1 MAKEELIEQ
10 LSKVKDAKSFA
21 MLLDTYVNRVGDNA
35 AKFTVTEKRLA
46 FYLSNNRKK
55 QRYFSFTIPKKSGG
69 TRSIHAP
76 APELL
81 HLQQAVKNMLE
92 VLYTPHESAY
102 GFCKSRSIVDNA
114 WLHVGRQF
122 VFNIDLK
129 DFFPTIEQGR
139 VWARL
144 QHPPFNFNKA
154 NGQLFIANFIAN
166 IACVEQKVQRF
177 SQELGWQTL
186 TKSVLPQGAATS
198 PLFSNIVSERLDR
211 KLSGLAKSYGLKY
224 SRYADDITFSSDHH
238 IYNEGSSFRRELLK
252 IIRDEGFLINQK
264 KVRLQHQAYKQEVT
278 GLTVNEK
285 ANVNKKWLIELNK
298 WLYLWDRYGKEQA
311 VKWYF
316 AKHKEKTGK
325 NFMHVEFFER
335 HIFGQ
340 LHFLSM
346 VKGKD
351 DPVFLKLMEW
361 ALLLRQG
368 KRKKANKRSQYKHES
383 KSELDKAIEELLK
396 EFNFEPPKLDNGAQL

>member
-1 MAKEELIEQ
+1 MAKEELIKQ
-10 LSKVKDAKSFA
+10 LQSVKDVKSLA
-21 MLLDTYVNRVGDNA
+21 LLLDTYVVRFGENA
-35 AKFTVTEKRLA
+35 TKLKITEKRLS
-46 FYLSNNRKK
+46 FYLSSKRKK

-76 APELL
+76 ASELL
-81 HLQQAVKNMLE
+81 LIQQAVKNMIEELFE
-92 VLYTPHESAY
+92 PHEAAY

-129 DFFPTIEQGR
+129 DFFPSIEQGR

-144 QHPPFNFNKA
+144 QHPPFNFNEA
-154 NGQLFIANFIAN
+154 NSQLFIANFIAN

-198 PLFSNIVSERLDR
+198 PLFSNIISERLDR

-238 IYNEGSSFRRELLK
+238 VYNEGSSFRRELLK
-252 IIRDEGFLINQK
+252 IIRNEGFFINQK

-285 ANVNKKWLIELNK
+285 ANVNKKWLADLKK
-298 WLYLWDRYGKEQA
+298 WLYLWDRYGQEQV
-311 VKWYF
+311 VKWFFIKY
-316 AKHKEKTGK
+316 KEKTGD
-325 NFMHVEFFER
+325 NFMHIEFFER

-351 DPVFLKLMEW
+351 DPVFQNLMEW
-361 ALLLRQG
+361 AINLRSG
-368 KRKKANKRSQYKHES
+368 KRKNTIKRSQYKQES
-383 KSELDKAIEELLK
+383 KSELDKAIEQLLK
-396 EFNFEPPKLDNGAQL
+396 EFNFELPNTGNGAQL

>member
-1 MAKEELIEQ
+1 MKKEELIQQ
-10 LSKVKDAKSFA
+10 LLSVKDPKSFA
-21 MLLDTYVNRVGDNA
+21 ELLDIFVNWSAENA
-35 AKFTVTEKRLA
+35 SNFKVTERKLSYYLA
-46 FYLSNNRKK
+46 NNRKK

-81 HLQQAVKNMLE
+81 LIQQAVKNLLE
-92 VLYTPHESAY
+92 ELYEPHEAAY

-114 WLHVGRQF
+114 CLHVGRQF

-129 DFFPTIEQGR
+129 DFFPSIEQGR

-144 QHPPFNFNKA
+144 QHPPFNFNEA

-177 SQELGWQTL
+177 SQKHGWQTL
-186 TKSVLPQGAATS
+186 NKSVLPQGAATS
-198 PLFSNIVSERLDR
+198 PLFSNIISERLDR

-238 IYNEGSSFRRELLK
+238 VYDDGSSFRHKLYR
-252 IIRDEGFLINQK
+252 IIRDEGFFINQK
-264 KVRLQHQAYKQEVT
+264 KVRLQHQAFKQEVT
-278 GLTVNEK
+278 GLTVNVK
-285 ANVNKKWLIELNK
+285 ANVNRKWLAELKK
-298 WLYLWDRYGKEQA
+298 WLYLWDRYGKKQV

-316 AKHKEKTGK
+316 IKHKEKTGD
-325 NFMHVEFFER
+325 NFMHIEFFER

-351 DPVFLKLMEW
+351 DPVFQNLMGW
-361 ALLLRQG
+361 ALNLRSG
-368 KRKKANKRSQYKHES
+368 KRKITIKRSQYKQES
-383 KSELDKAIEELLK
+383 KSELDKAIEQLLK
-396 EFNFEPPKLDNGAQL
+396 EFNFELPNTGNGAQL

>member
-1 MAKEELIEQ
+1 MEKEELNQQ
-10 LSKVKDAKSFA
+10 LLTVKDPKSFA
-21 MLLDTYVNRVGDNA
+21 ELLDTFVNRTAENA
-35 AKFTVTEKRLA
+35 SNFKVTERKLSYYLA
-46 FYLSNNRKK
+46 SSRKK
-55 QRYFSFTIPKKSGG
+55 QRYFTFSIPKKSGG
-69 TRSIHAP
+69 TRTIHAP
-76 APELL
+76 AFELL
-81 HLQQAVKNMLE
+81 ILQQAVKNLLE
-92 VLYTPHESAY
+92 ELYEPHYAAY

-129 DFFPTIEQGR
+129 DFFPSIEQGR

-144 QHPPFNFNKA
+144 QHPPFNFNES

-166 IACVEQKVQRF
+166 ISCVEQKVQRYT
-177 SQELGWQTL
+177 QELGWQTL

-238 IYNEGSSFRRELLK
+238 VYKDGSIFRRELYK
-252 IIRDEGFLINQK
+252 IIRDEGFFINQK

-285 ANVNKKWLIELNK
+285 TNVNRKWLAELKKWMF
-298 WLYLWDRYGKEQA
+298 LWDRYGKVQA
-311 VKWYF
+311 MKWYF
-316 AKHKEKTGK
+316 EKHKELTGK
-325 NFMHVEFFER
+325 KQMHVDFFEK

-346 VKGKD
+346 VKGKE
-351 DPVFLKLMEW
+351 DPVFRKLMEW
-361 ALLLRQG
+361 AVLLRQG
-368 KRKKANKRSQYKHES
+368 KRKSTDKRSQYKQEP
-383 KSELDKAIEELLK
+383 KSDLDKAIEALLK
-396 EFNFEPPKLDNGAQL
+396 EFNLQIPDSEQGAQL